1 VFEEEIND
9 EKWRIAIDEKIASI
23 KKNNTWKLVPISKEK
38 KLIGVKWIYKEK
50 KNAKRE
56 KKRYKAGL
64 EEKSYSQ
71 KHGINYNEV
80 FALLNNIK
88 GKLQEIKDMQA

>member
-1 VFEEEIND
+1 MEIG
-9 EKWRIAIDEKIASI
+9 SYI
-23 KKNNTWKLVPISKEK
+23 KKKEK

-56 KKRYKAGL
+56 KKRYKARL

-71 KHGINYNEV
+71 KQGINYNEV

-88 GKLQEIKDMQA
+88 GKLQEIKDMQT